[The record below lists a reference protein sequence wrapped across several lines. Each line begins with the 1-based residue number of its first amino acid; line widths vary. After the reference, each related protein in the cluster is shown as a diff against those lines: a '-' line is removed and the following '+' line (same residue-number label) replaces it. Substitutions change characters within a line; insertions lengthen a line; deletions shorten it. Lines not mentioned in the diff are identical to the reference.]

1 PPHRWS
7 LQRTDRERPHAHRED
22 PPQRPRI
29 PQHRQLPT
37 TPKRTPRHQMA
48 YSTHRTNT
56 RPPTTVH
63 RVEPK
68 KEHPPK
74 RVLSSSVCCL
84 SLLTPCLRPLPA
96 LKAGALEAFTW
107 MVSPVWGLRAVRAA
121 RLRTSKVPKPVRD
134 TLSPFFKASVMAS
147 MTASTLA

>member
-1 PPHRWS
+1 RREACSPPDDRLLRLLRRRRHPRTGAPRPNRQSLVRPDLRFPPHRWS

-37 TPKRTPRHQMA
+37 TPNRTPRHQMA

-63 RVEPK
+63 RVEPHFD
-68 KEHPPK
+68 E
-74 RVLSSSVCCL
+74 VTVMFADLVGFTESS
-84 SLLTPCLRPLPA
+84 
-96 LKAGALEAFTW
+96 
-107 MVSPVWGLRAVRAA
+107 
-121 RLRTSKVPKPVRD
+121 
-134 TLSPFFKASVMAS
+134 
-147 MTASTLA
+147 